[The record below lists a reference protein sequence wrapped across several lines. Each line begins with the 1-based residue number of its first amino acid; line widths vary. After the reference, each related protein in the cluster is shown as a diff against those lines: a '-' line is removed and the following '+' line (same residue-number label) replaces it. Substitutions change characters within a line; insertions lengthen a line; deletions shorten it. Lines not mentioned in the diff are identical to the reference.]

1 MKNDT
6 SKKAK
11 KSSFSGQLGFV
22 MAAAGSAVGVGNI
35 WRFPY
40 LAAKDGGGLF
50 LCIYLGLIL
59 TFGFTLLATD
69 TAIGRRTGK
78 NALQAFTELGEKFK
92 FIGFIT
98 YLVPVIII
106 TYYTVI
112 GGWILRYIFG
122 YITMQDGLLASD
134 GFFSNFISHPYSP
147 IIFTM
152 IFLAMTAF
160 IVLMGVEKGI
170 EKYSKY
176 IMPALFVMIGVIS
189 FYSLTLSY
197 TDSGVTRTG
206 IEGFLAYIIPDFSGL
221 TFTRFFEILLD
232 AMSQLFFS
240 LSVAMGIM
248 ITYGSYVKKEVN
260 LSKSLSQIE
269 FFDTLVAFLAGMMIL
284 PAVYV
289 FFGPEGMSAGP
300 GLIFISLPKIFEA
313 MGSFGSVIAIIFFVM
328 VFFAALTSCISV
340 MEAIVAN
347 SMDIFKTDRKKAC
360 IGTIFYTIAGTILV
374 CLGYNALF
382 FKVTLPNGTVGQILD
397 IFDYI
402 SNSLMMPI
410 VSLLTCIIIGWVK
423 KPQWIIEEMEAS
435 GHPFHRKKM
444 YAFVIRYLAPILMF
458 ILFLQST
465 GILSIITAKL

>member
-1 MKNDT
+1 MNSNT
-6 SKKAK
+6 KKVK
-11 KSSFSGQLGFV
+11 ESNFSGQLGFV

-69 TAIGRRTGK
+69 TAIGRKTGK
-78 NALQAFTELGEKFK
+78 NALQAFAELGEKFK

-98 YLVPVIII
+98 YLVPVLII

-122 YITMQDGLLASD
+122 YLTMQGGLLASD
-134 GFFSNFISHPYSP
+134 GFFSSFISHPYSP

-170 EKYSKY
+170 EKFSKY
-176 IMPALFVMIGVIS
+176 MMPALFVMIGIIS
-189 FYSLTLSY
+189 IYSLTLSY
-197 TDSGVTRTG
+197 TDGGVTRTG
-206 IEGFLAYIIPDFSGL
+206 MEGFLTYIIPDFSGL
-221 TFTRFFEILLD
+221 TFSRFFEILLD

-289 FFGPEGMSAGP
+289 FFGTEGMSAGP

-313 MGSFGSVIAIIFFVM
+313 MGSFGTIIGIIFFVM

-382 FKVTLPNGTVGQILD
+382 FEVTLPNGTVGQILD

-423 KPQWIIEEMEAS
+423 KPQWIIKEMEAS

-465 GILSIITAKL
+465 GILSMITSKL

>member
-1 MKNDT
+1 MSSNV
-6 SKKAK
+6 KKVK
-11 KSSFSGQLGFV
+11 KSGFSGQLGFV

-59 TFGFTLLATD
+59 TFGFTLLVTD
-69 TAIGRRTGK
+69 TAIGRKTGK
-78 NALQAFTELGEKFK
+78 NALQAFAELGEKFK
-92 FIGFIT
+92 FIGLIT
-98 YLVPVIII
+98 YLVPVLII

-122 YITMQDGLLASD
+122 FITMQGGLLASD
-134 GFFSNFISHPYSP
+134 GFFTSFITHPYSP

-152 IFLAMTAF
+152 IFLAMTSI

-170 EKYSKY
+170 EKFSKY
-176 IMPALFVMIGVIS
+176 MMPALFVMIGIIS

-197 TDSGVTRTG
+197 TDGGVTRTG
-206 IEGFLAYIIPDFSGL
+206 IEGFLAYVVPDFTGL
-221 TFTRFFEILLD
+221 TFSRFFEILLD

-289 FFGPEGMSAGP
+289 FFGTEGMSAGP

-313 MGSFGSVIAIIFFVM
+313 MGSFGSIIGIIFFVM

-347 SMDIFKTDRKKAC
+347 SMDIFKTNRKKAC
-360 IGTIFYTIAGTILV
+360 AGTILYTIAGTVLV
-374 CLGYNALF
+374 CLGYNALYF
-382 FKVTLPNGTVGQILD
+382 EVTLPNGTVGQILD

-410 VSLLTCIIIGWVK
+410 VSLLTCIIIGWIK

-435 GHPFHRKKM
+435 GHPFRRKKM
-444 YAFVIRYLAPILMF
+444 YAFIIRYLAPILMF

-465 GILSIITAKL
+465 GILSMITSKL

>member
-1 MKNDT
+1 MNSNT
-6 SKKAK
+6 KKVK
-11 KSSFSGQLGFV
+11 KSNFSGQLGFV

-69 TAIGRRTGK
+69 TAIGRKTGK
-78 NALQAFTELGEKFK
+78 NALQAFAELGEKFK

-98 YLVPVIII
+98 YLVPVLII

-122 YITMQDGLLASD
+122 YLTMQGGLLASD
-134 GFFSNFISHPYSP
+134 GFFSSFISHPYSP

-170 EKYSKY
+170 EKFSKY
-176 IMPALFVMIGVIS
+176 MMPALFVMIGIIS
-189 FYSLTLSY
+189 IYSLTLSY
-197 TDSGVTRTG
+197 TDGGVTRTG
-206 IEGFLAYIIPDFSGL
+206 MEGFLAYVVPDFSGL
-221 TFTRFFEILLD
+221 TFSRFFEILLD

-289 FFGPEGMSAGP
+289 FFGTEGMSAGP

-313 MGSFGSVIAIIFFVM
+313 MGNFGTIIGIIFFVM

-360 IGTIFYTIAGTILV
+360 IGTILYTIAGTILV

-382 FKVTLPNGTVGQILD
+382 FEITLPNGTVGQILD

-410 VSLLTCIIIGWVK
+410 VSLLTCIIIGWIK

-465 GILSIITAKL
+465 GILSMITSKL

>member
-1 MKNDT
+1 MNSNT
-6 SKKAK
+6 KKVK
-11 KSSFSGQLGFV
+11 KSNFSGQLGFV

-69 TAIGRRTGK
+69 TAIGRKTGK
-78 NALQAFTELGEKFK
+78 NALQAFAELGEKFK

-98 YLVPVIII
+98 YLVPVLII

-122 YITMQDGLLASD
+122 YLTMQGGLLASD
-134 GFFSNFISHPYSP
+134 GFFSSFISHPYSP

-170 EKYSKY
+170 EKFSKY
-176 IMPALFVMIGVIS
+176 MMPALFVMIGIIS
-189 FYSLTLSY
+189 IYSLTLSY
-197 TDSGVTRTG
+197 TDGGVTRTG
-206 IEGFLAYIIPDFSGL
+206 MEGFLAYVVPDFSGL
-221 TFTRFFEILLD
+221 TFSRFFEILLD

-289 FFGPEGMSAGP
+289 FFGTEGMSAGP

-313 MGSFGSVIAIIFFVM
+313 MGNFGTIIGIIFFVM

-382 FKVTLPNGTVGQILD
+382 FEITLPNGTVGQILD

-410 VSLLTCIIIGWVK
+410 VSLLTCIIIGWIK

-465 GILSIITAKL
+465 GILSMITSKL

>member
-1 MKNDT
+1 MNSNT
-6 SKKAK
+6 KKVK
-11 KSSFSGQLGFV
+11 KSNFSGQLGFV

-69 TAIGRRTGK
+69 TAIGRKTGK
-78 NALQAFTELGEKFK
+78 NALQAFAELGEKFK

-98 YLVPVIII
+98 YLVPVLII

-122 YITMQDGLLASD
+122 YLTMQGGLLASD
-134 GFFSNFISHPYSP
+134 GFFSSFISHPYSP

-170 EKYSKY
+170 EKFSKY
-176 IMPALFVMIGVIS
+176 MMPALFVMIGIIS

-197 TDSGVTRTG
+197 TDGGVTRTG
-206 IEGFLAYIIPDFSGL
+206 MEGFLAYIIPDFSGL
-221 TFTRFFEILLD
+221 TFSRFFEILLD

-289 FFGPEGMSAGP
+289 FFGTEGMSAGP

-313 MGSFGSVIAIIFFVM
+313 MGSFGTIIGIIFFVM

-382 FKVTLPNGTVGQILD
+382 FEVTLPNGTVGQILD

-435 GHPFHRKKM
+435 GHPFRRKKM

-465 GILSIITAKL
+465 GILSMITSKL

>member
-1 MKNDT
+1 MNSNT
-6 SKKAK
+6 KKVK
-11 KSSFSGQLGFV
+11 KSNFSGQLGFV

-69 TAIGRRTGK
+69 TAIGRKTGK
-78 NALQAFTELGEKFK
+78 NALQAFAELGEKFK

-98 YLVPVIII
+98 YLVPVLII

-122 YITMQDGLLASD
+122 YLTMQGGLLASD
-134 GFFSNFISHPYSP
+134 GFFSSFISHPYSP

-170 EKYSKY
+170 EKFSKY
-176 IMPALFVMIGVIS
+176 MMPALFVMIGIIS
-189 FYSLTLSY
+189 IYSLTLSY
-197 TDSGVTRTG
+197 TDGGVTRTG
-206 IEGFLAYIIPDFSGL
+206 MEGFLAYVVPDFSGL
-221 TFTRFFEILLD
+221 TFSRFFEILLD

-289 FFGPEGMSAGP
+289 FFGTEGMSAGP

-313 MGSFGSVIAIIFFVM
+313 MGNFGTIIGIIFFVM

-360 IGTIFYTIAGTILV
+360 IGTILYTIAGTILV

-382 FKVTLPNGTVGQILD
+382 FEITLPNGTVGQILD

-465 GILSIITAKL
+465 GILSMITSKL

>member
-1 MKNDT
+1 MSTNE
-6 SKKAK
+6 KKVK
-11 KSSFSGQLGFV
+11 KSSFSGSLGFV

-50 LCIYLGLIL
+50 LFIYLILVL
-59 TFGFTLLATD
+59 TFGFALLATD

-78 NALQAFTELGEKFK
+78 NALQAFAELGEKYK

-98 YLVPVIII
+98 FLVPVLII

-122 YITMQDGLLASD
+122 YITLQGHTLAAD
-134 GFFSNFISHPYSP
+134 GFFNNFIAAPYAP
-147 IIFTM
+147 IIFTF

-160 IVLMGVEKGI
+160 IVIMGVEKGI
-170 EKYSKY
+170 EKYSSF
-176 IMPALFVMIGVIS
+176 IMPALFIMIVIIS
-189 FYSLTLSY
+189 VYSLSLSY
-197 TDSGVTRTG
+197 SDGGVTRTG
-206 IEGFLAYIIPDFSGL
+206 IEGFLNYVIPDFSGL
-221 TFTRFFEILLD
+221 TLSRFFEILLD

-248 ITYGSYVKKEVN
+248 ITYGSYVKKDIN

-289 FFGPEGMSAGP
+289 FFGNEGMSQGP
-300 GLIFISLPKIFEA
+300 GLIFVSLPKIFEA
-313 MGSFGSVIAIIFFVM
+313 MGGIGSFIALIFFLM
-328 VFFAALTSCISV
+328 VFFAAITSCISV

-347 SMDIFKTDRKKAC
+347 CMDIFKTDRKKAC
-360 IGTIFYTIAGTILV
+360 IGVTIYTILGALLV
-374 CLGYNALF
+374 CLGYNVLF

-397 IFDYI
+397 IFDFL
-402 SNSLMMPI
+402 SNSVMMPI

-435 GHPFHRKKM
+435 GHPFRRKKI
-444 YAFVIRYLAPILMF
+444 YAFIIRYLAPVLMF
-458 ILFLQST
+458 FLFLQST
-465 GILSIITAKL
+465 GILSMITSQF

>member
-1 MKNDT
+1 MSSNMK
-6 SKKAK
+6 KVK

-59 TFGFTLLATD
+59 TFGFTLLVTD
-69 TAIGRRTGK
+69 TAIGRKTGK
-78 NALQAFTELGEKFK
+78 NALQAFAELGEKFK
-92 FIGFIT
+92 FIGLIT
-98 YLVPVIII
+98 YLVPVLII

-122 YITMQDGLLASD
+122 FITMQGGLLASD
-134 GFFSNFISHPYSP
+134 GFFTSFITHPYSP

-152 IFLAMTAF
+152 IFLAMTSI

-170 EKYSKY
+170 EKFSKY
-176 IMPALFVMIGVIS
+176 MMPALFVMIGIIS

-197 TDSGVTRTG
+197 TDGGVTRTG
-206 IEGFLAYIIPDFSGL
+206 IEGFLAYVVPDFTGL
-221 TFTRFFEILLD
+221 TFSRFFEILLD

-289 FFGPEGMSAGP
+289 FFGTEGMSAGP

-313 MGSFGSVIAIIFFVM
+313 MGSFGSIIGIIFFVM

-347 SMDIFKTDRKKAC
+347 SMDIFKTNRKKAC
-360 IGTIFYTIAGTILV
+360 AGTILYAIAGTVLV
-374 CLGYNALF
+374 CLGYNALYF
-382 FKVTLPNGTVGQILD
+382 EVTLPNGTVGQILD

-410 VSLLTCIIIGWVK
+410 VSLLTCIIIGWIK

-435 GHPFHRKKM
+435 GHPFRRKKM
-444 YAFVIRYLAPILMF
+444 YAFIIRYLAPILMF

-465 GILSIITAKL
+465 GILSMITSKL

>member
-1 MKNDT
+1 MNSNT
-6 SKKAK
+6 KKVK
-11 KSSFSGQLGFV
+11 KSNFSGQLGFV

-69 TAIGRRTGK
+69 TAIGRKTGK
-78 NALQAFTELGEKFK
+78 NALQAFAELGEKFK

-98 YLVPVIII
+98 YLVPVLII

-122 YITMQDGLLASD
+122 YLTMQGGLLASD
-134 GFFSNFISHPYSP
+134 GFFSSFISHPYSP

-170 EKYSKY
+170 EKFSKY
-176 IMPALFVMIGVIS
+176 MMPALFVMIGIIS
-189 FYSLTLSY
+189 IYSLTLSY
-197 TDSGVTRTG
+197 TDGGVTRTG
-206 IEGFLAYIIPDFSGL
+206 MEGFLAYVVPDFSGL
-221 TFTRFFEILLD
+221 TFSRFFEILLD

-289 FFGPEGMSAGP
+289 FFGTEGMSAGP

-313 MGSFGSVIAIIFFVM
+313 MGSFGTIIGIIFFVM

-382 FKVTLPNGTVGQILD
+382 FEVTHPNGTVGQILD

-423 KPQWIIEEMEAS
+423 KPQWIIKEMEAS

-465 GILSIITAKL
+465 GILSMITSKL

>member
-1 MKNDT
+1 MSSNMK
-6 SKKAK
+6 KVK
-11 KSSFSGQLGFV
+11 KSGFSGQLGFV

-59 TFGFTLLATD
+59 TFGFTLLVTD
-69 TAIGRRTGK
+69 TAIGRKTGK
-78 NALQAFTELGEKFK
+78 NALQAFAELGEKFK
-92 FIGFIT
+92 FIGLIT
-98 YLVPVIII
+98 YLVPVLII

-122 YITMQDGLLASD
+122 FITMQGGLLASD
-134 GFFSNFISHPYSP
+134 GFFTSFITHPYSP

-152 IFLAMTAF
+152 IFLAMTSI

-170 EKYSKY
+170 EKFSKY
-176 IMPALFVMIGVIS
+176 MMPALFVMIGIIS

-197 TDSGVTRTG
+197 TDGGVTRTG
-206 IEGFLAYIIPDFSGL
+206 IEGFLAYVVPDFTGL
-221 TFTRFFEILLD
+221 TFSRFFEILLD

-289 FFGPEGMSAGP
+289 FFGTEGMSAGP

-313 MGSFGSVIAIIFFVM
+313 MGSFGSIIGIIFFVM

-347 SMDIFKTDRKKAC
+347 SMDIFKTNRKKAC
-360 IGTIFYTIAGTILV
+360 AGTILYAIAGTVLV
-374 CLGYNALF
+374 CLGYNALYF
-382 FKVTLPNGTVGQILD
+382 EVTLPNGTVGQILD

-410 VSLLTCIIIGWVK
+410 VSLLTCIIIGWIK

-435 GHPFHRKKM
+435 GHPFRRKKM
-444 YAFVIRYLAPILMF
+444 YAFIIRYLAPILMF

-465 GILSIITAKL
+465 GILSMITSKL

>member
-1 MKNDT
+1 MNSNT
-6 SKKAK
+6 KKVK
-11 KSSFSGQLGFV
+11 KSNFSGQLGFV

-69 TAIGRRTGK
+69 TAIGRKTGK
-78 NALQAFTELGEKFK
+78 NALQAFAELGEKFK

-98 YLVPVIII
+98 YLVPVLII

-122 YITMQDGLLASD
+122 YLTMQGGLLASD
-134 GFFSNFISHPYSP
+134 GFFSSFISHPYSP

-170 EKYSKY
+170 EKFSKY
-176 IMPALFVMIGVIS
+176 MMPALFVMIGIIS

-197 TDSGVTRTG
+197 TDGGVTRTG
-206 IEGFLAYIIPDFSGL
+206 MEGFLAYIIPDFSGL
-221 TFTRFFEILLD
+221 TFSRFFEILLD

-289 FFGPEGMSAGP
+289 FFGTEGMSAGP

-313 MGSFGSVIAIIFFVM
+313 MGSFGTIIGIIFFVM

-347 SMDIFKTDRKKAC
+347 SMDIFQTDRKKAC
-360 IGTIFYTIAGTILV
+360 IGTIFYSIAGTILV

-382 FKVTLPNGTVGQILD
+382 FEVTLPNGTVGQILD

-435 GHPFHRKKM
+435 GHPFRRKKM

-465 GILSIITAKL
+465 GILSMITSKL